1 MGNMKTQIRF
11 NKKLN
16 KFEGL
21 IGEKVVSRAST
32 KLAVQ
37 RVMLSKYNIHDVA
50 DGSDVGEGPAV
61 TKSKE
66 SMFKVDE
73 RFQFIDQFVQLI
85 ARKKVTSLVVSGPG
99 GLGKT
104 YQVEQSLKSRGLK
117 ELTIG
122 KDRGDYVVF
131 KGYST
136 AKYMYRQL
144 FDNNGMIIV
153 FDDCDSVL
161 KDPIGI
167 NILKG
172 ALDSNPERVITWGAE
187 FSKDEELPN
196 RFKFTGQVIFI
207 SNLAIDKIPQTII
220 SRAVR
225 VDLAMTTEEKVDRI
239 ATVMMSAEFEP
250 TLKATV
256 AEKKEVLEFI
266 RKNATK
272 FTDLNIRSAVNI
284 MKIRMGLEKD
294 WERLALY
301 MAMS

>member
-1 MGNMKTQIRF
+1 MKAQIRF

-21 IGEKVVSRAST
+21 IGDKIVSRSST
-32 KLAVQ
+32 KLGVEK
-37 RVMLSKYNIHDVA
+37 VLLGKYGAHDVDA
-50 DGSDVGEGPAV
+50 GLVIDVAP

-66 SMFKVDE
+66 SMFRVDE
-73 RFQFIDQFVQLI
+73 RFEFIDKFVQLI
-85 ARKKVTSLVVSGPG
+85 ARKSVTSLVVSGPG

-104 YQVEQSLKSRGLK
+104 YSIEKSLKSRGLK
-117 ELTIG
+117 EETIDCKG
-122 KDRGDYVVF
+122 KADYIVV

-136 AKYMYRQL
+136 AKYMYRTL
-144 FDNNGMIIV
+144 FDHNGMIVI

-172 ALDSNPERVITWGAE
+172 ALDSNEKRVITWGAE
-187 FSKDEELPN
+187 FGKDEELPN
-196 RFKFTGQVIFI
+196 RFEFTGQVIFI
-207 SNLAIDKIPQTII
+207 SNLSLDKIPQTII
-220 SRAVR
+220 SRALR
-225 VDLAMTTEEKVDRI
+225 VDLAMSTEEKVERI
-239 ATVMMSAEFEP
+239 ATVMMSPEFEAKG
-250 TLKATV
+250 TME
-256 AEKKEVLEFI
+256 EKKEVLEFI
-266 RKNATK
+266 KKNATK